1 MTICPTCETTTA
13 THYADIC
20 EHDEI
25 HDQPSPLQRDGLR
38 YSREDD

>member
-1 MTICPTCETTTA
+1 MSACETCGSITA

-25 HDQPSPLQRDGLR
+25 HDQPSPLQRDGIR